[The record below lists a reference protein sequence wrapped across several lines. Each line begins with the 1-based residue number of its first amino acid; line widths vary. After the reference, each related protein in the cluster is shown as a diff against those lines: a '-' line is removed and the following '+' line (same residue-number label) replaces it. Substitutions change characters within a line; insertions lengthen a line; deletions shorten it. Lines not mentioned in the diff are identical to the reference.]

1 MTIRIPANK
10 EGMKLIFSDIRF
22 WILLFFIVRLYGIT
36 QPPLEVAHNWRQTN
50 VAMVARNFLET
61 DSNIFYPRIDVAG
74 EKSGI
79 TGMEFPLLNYLIYL
93 VSLLFGYQHW
103 YGRIINLIVS
113 SFGIYFFHQLLRRYF
128 NDRIALHASLILL
141 CSIWFAYS
149 RKIMPDTFSA
159 SLVIIGVYFG
169 NEYLRRTAFT
179 RKIGVGL
186 LAFLFVTMGLLSK
199 LPSAS
204 LLVFLLP
211 GWLKGESSRAQKT
224 VFLLMMISGA
234 LMVYGWYGYW
244 VPHLQK
250 TYGLGYFFMGSGMGE
265 SIHALQLKWPLV
277 LQKFYDDALKFTGF
291 GFFILGIAYAVYR
304 KEKSILWVLLLGSI
318 AFIPVVLKGGDN
330 FARHSYY
337 IIPFVPVM
345 AVLAAYG
352 TCLPKGWK
360 SSVLVIVIC
369 LEGILNQQHDF
380 RIKEKDRGILSLE
393 HELDKFSNSG
403 ELILINSGEYPTPMY
418 FAHRKGWVLSNEQI
432 QQQTTINELKGK
444 GLKTI
449 VILKRTF
456 GSEISLA
463 LPKRME
469 NEDYCVYRIGN

>member
-1 MTIRIPANK
+1 MTFQFPTNR

-36 QPPLEVAHNWRQTN
+36 QPPLEIAHNWRQTN

-61 DSNIFYPRIDVAG
+61 DPNILYPRIDVAG

-79 TGMEFPLLNYLIYL
+79 TGMEFPLLNYLMYM

-103 YGRIINLIVS
+103 YGRLINLIVS

-128 NDRIALHASLILL
+128 DRRIALHASLIMI

-159 SLVIIGVYFG
+159 SLVITGVFLG
-169 NEYLRRTAFT
+169 DGFLGRASGK
-179 RKIGVGL
+179 RKIWEGMG
-186 LAFLFVTMGLLSK
+186 AFLFITLGLLSK

-211 GWLKGESSRAQKT
+211 GLLKGQASRLQKVLFSSAM
-224 VFLLMMISGA
+224 FLSTML
-234 LMVYGWYGYW
+234 VYGWYGYW
-244 VPHLQK
+244 VPYLQK
-250 TYGLGYFFMGSGMGE
+250 AYGLGYFFMGAGIGE
-265 SIHALQLKWPLV
+265 SIDALLLKWPLV
-277 LQKFYDDALKFTGF
+277 LQKFYDDALKFSGF
-291 GFFILGIAYAVYR
+291 GFFILGIVLAAYR
-304 KEKSILWVLLLGSI
+304 KERSILWLLLLGSI
-318 AFIPVVLKGGDN
+318 AFIPIVLKGGDN

-352 TCLPKGWK
+352 TTFLKGWK
-360 SSVLVIVIC
+360 SVLLVSLIC

-380 RIKEKDRGILSLE
+380 RIKEKDRGILNLE
-393 HELDKFSNSG
+393 QDLDKFAKRG
-403 ELILINSGEYPTPMY
+403 DLLLINSGEYPTPMY

-432 QQQTTINELKGK
+432 QQPSTIVDLKQK
-444 GLKTI
+444 GLKCI
-449 VILKRTF
+449 VILKKTF
-456 GSEISLA
+456 GSEIPLA
-463 LPKRME
+463 LPKLME
-469 NEDYCVYRIGN
+469 NEDYCIYRISD